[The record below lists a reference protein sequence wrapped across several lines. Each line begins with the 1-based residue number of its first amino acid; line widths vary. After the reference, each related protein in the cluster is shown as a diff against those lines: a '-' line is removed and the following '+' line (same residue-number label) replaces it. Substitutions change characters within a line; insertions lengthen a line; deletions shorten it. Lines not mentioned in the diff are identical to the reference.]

1 MRHLTRTL
9 ALVPIVAGAIST
21 VLFLAQAGF
30 GGGHSRLDF
39 VIVILGLPA
48 ILVNL
53 VLPPSL
59 SLPDILMIVWIPAL
73 MNALLFFLFGRVLSS
88 SRKSKG

>member
-1 MRHLTRTL
+1 MRRLTRTL
-9 ALVPIVAGAIST
+9 TLVPIVAGAIST
-21 VLFLAQAGF
+21 VLFLAQGGF

-39 VIVILGLPA
+39 VIEILGLPA

-53 VLPPSL
+53 VLPASL

-73 MNALLFFLFGRVLSS
+73 VNALLFFLFGRVLSS

>member
-9 ALVPIVAGAIST
+9 TLVPIVAGAIST
-21 VLFLAQAGF
+21 VLFLAQGGF

-39 VIVILGLPA
+39 VIEILGLPA

-53 VLPPSL
+53 VLPVAL
-59 SLPDILMIVWIPAL
+59 SLPDILMIVWIPVL

-88 SRKSKG
+88 LRKSTG

>member
-1 MRHLTRTL
+1 MRRLIRTL
-9 ALVPIVAGAIST
+9 TLVPIVAGAIST
-21 VLFLAQAGF
+21 VLFLAQGGF

-39 VIVILGLPA
+39 VIEILGLPA

-53 VLPPSL
+53 VLPASL

-88 SRKSKG
+88 LRKSKG